1 METQLVDSKRKFLSR
16 FFFSKL
22 MLVGLFVFIL
32 LLVHHAEIPI
42 LVGESRTDLIQPKIS
57 YADSKVR
64 KTLKKNYKVE
74 TEGAIYRTEDMS
86 MKHHEIKY
94 INKTNYLSDGGR
106 RLKESIY
113 YGKDDG
119 SDYIKTKY
127 IMHKLLNE
135 NGQNLSARQRANLV
149 KERCQ
154 IFLKE
159 NNLRL
164 NPNKKCKFDREF
176 MVSRSYNLTVCYNCK
191 VASSNIKR
199 VLYVLDHNFTG
210 DINNLSTLM
219 TGLYCRTL
227 MDDFQQIMSEKRHN
241 INVMLV
247 REPLERLL
255 SAYRDK
261 RPYWGYFK
269 NPSFP
274 FKEYLK
280 LILDEK
286 MKKMDRHIYPYFER
300 CRPCEMQYDFI
311 VAPNQFD
318 DDVKTMLQ
326 AISASRKPD
335 VPKRNETGYAPKS
348 SDKLLKQYFSKIPND
363 MIHKLWEIYY
373 KDYYIFGFPYPSHL
387 MH

>member
-1 METQLVDSKRKFLSR
+1 MDAQLVDSKRKILSR

-32 LLVHHAEIPI
+32 LLLHHAAIPI
-42 LVGESRTDLIQPKIS
+42 LVGESRTVLIQPKIS

-64 KTLKKNYKVE
+64 MTLKKNYKIE

-86 MKHHEIKY
+86 MKHHETKY
-94 INKTNYLSDGGR
+94 INKTNYLSAGGR

-164 NPNKKCKFDREF
+164 NPNTKCNFDREY
-176 MVSRSYNLTVCYNCK
+176 MVSRSYNLTICYNCK
-191 VASSNIKR
+191 VASTNSKR

-210 DINNLSTLM
+210 DINNLTVLM
-219 TGLYCRTL
+219 VGIYGRKC
-227 MDDFQQIMSEKRHN
+227 MNYFQQIMSQKHR
-241 INVMLV
+241 ISVMMV

-261 RPYWGYFK
+261 RPYTGNFK
-269 NPSFP
+269 NPSFS
-274 FKEYLK
+274 FKKYLK

-286 MKKMDRHIYPYFER
+286 MNKMNRHIYPYFER

-311 VAPNQFD
+311 GTPNHFKD
-318 DDVKTMLQ
+318 DIETVLQ
-326 AISASRKPD
+326 EIGASGK
-335 VPKRNETGYAPKS
+335 VVLPKRNETGYTSKS
-348 SDKLLKQYFSKIPND
+348 SDQLVKQYFSKVPND
-363 MIHKLWEIYY
+363 MIHKLWEKYY
-373 KDYYIFGFPYPSHL
+373 KDYYIFGFPYPLHL